1 MVVGA
6 QDEVGIGHVLQRCR
20 MNRRWC
26 KSFLVLLALLP
37 MLMSHSAQAQARPS
51 APQPSLD
58 ARVGHFLESNRNRWR
73 DWNVPFEDGKIL
85 HDLVVAGRF
94 NHILEIG
101 TSTGHSTIWLA
112 WAASKTGGKVV
123 TIEIDPGR
131 HRTALENFKKAGVEA
146 YVDARLADAHD
157 LVREL
162 TGPFDFVFNDADKE
176 WYLTYFKDLDA
187 KVAVGGCFTAHNTL
201 RIYAKE
207 VRDFLEY
214 VKAKPNYR
222 TRIERGSGEGISKSC
237 KAAP

>member
-1 MVVGA
+1 MIKGA
-6 QDEVGIGHVLQRCR
+6 QGGIGEGHPLHKCR
-20 MNRRWC
+20 RNRRWR
-26 KSFLVLLALLP
+26 KGFLILLGLLP
-37 MLMSHSAQAQARPS
+37 MLMSQSAHAQARPT

-58 ARVGHFLESNRNRWR
+58 ARIGQFLESNRNRWQ

-94 NHILEIG
+94 TRILEIG

-146 YVDARLADAHD
+146 YIDARLADAHD

-162 TGPFDFVFNDADKE
+162 SGPFDFVFNDADKE
-176 WYLTYFKDLDA
+176 WYLNYFRDLDT

-214 VKAKPNYR
+214 VRAKPNYR
-222 TRIERGSGEGISKSC
+222 TRIERGSGEGISISC
-237 KAAP
+237 KTGP